1 MKLSTSGD
9 IHRLFLEEDKDTMI
23 TRNNVR
29 RICLQSDV
37 KCHLARNTILIDAND
52 FISKINPYKIDK
64 HFYTIPRLRC
74 INGCVKEWN
83 KQRQKGERYIH
94 ADEIRAFLKN
104 DQTVFKYKFGNRWI
118 VNYDQLEP
126 HLKKI
131 GKTECPYWSEF
142 YRRINANKVQSKKN

>member
-1 MKLSTSGD
+1 
-9 IHRLFLEEDKDTMI
+9 MI

-29 RICLQSDV
+29 RICLQSDI

-64 HFYTIPRLRC
+64 HFYTIPKLRC

-104 DQTVFKYKFGNRWI
+104 DQTVFKYKFGNRCI
-118 VNYDQLEP
+118 VFDFCSCFLYGL
-126 HLKKI
+126 LKARFFAVVVAI
-131 GKTECPYWSEF
+131 KTS
-142 YRRINANKVQSKKN
+142 